1 MRRFSAVAVA
11 SVALSACALKG
22 DVRRVEQQVLELR
35 SEMARADSARA
46 DFVDLTLQEIVSLQR
61 QVLDSLDS
69 QDRQLAMFRGTI
81 LSDITDVQRQLMQ
94 IQELTGQSQQRLSE
108 LQGRLEAREQA
119 PMVVVPQDGSDSS
132 TAAAS
137 TPTGATQSSVDEVY
151 QTAVS
156 LLNRGSPQT
165 ARTASQQLL
174 QQYPDHERAQD
185 AQFHLAESWEVTN
198 PDSAVAAYELVV
210 QNYPNSPRSP
220 TALYRLG
227 LLAEQNG
234 DMEAAQV
241 YYTRVVSGYPQS
253 DAAVLARTKINPG
266 S

>member
-1 MRRFSAVAVA
+1 LRRFSAIAVA

-35 SEMARADSARA
+35 SEMARADSVRA
-46 DFVDLTLQEIVSLQR
+46 DYLDHTLGQIMALQR
-61 QVLDSLDS
+61 QVLDSLEA
-69 QDRQLAMFRGTI
+69 QDRQLAVFRGTI
-81 LSDITDVQRQLMQ
+81 RSDMTELQRQLMQ

-108 LQGRLEAREQA
+108 LQGRLDARERQ
-119 PMVVVPQDGSDSS
+119 PMYVDPGGGAD
-132 TAAAS
+132 T
-137 TPTGATQSSVDEVY
+137 TGAAPEQAATPSSVDEVY
-151 QTAVS
+151 QVAVS

-165 ARTASQQLL
+165 ARTAFQQLL
-174 QQYPDHERAQD
+174 SQYPDHERAQD
-185 AQFHLAESWEVTN
+185 AQFHLAESWEGFN

-210 QNYPNSPRSP
+210 QNYPNSPRAP

-253 DAAVLARTKINPG
+253 DAAVLARAKLNPDF
-266 S
+266 